1 MTTHV
6 AAKIAQCALWVSP
19 LVVPPVVFFASIP
32 WLRRQDD
39 AVVLGISAALAI
51 FVMGYAL
58 FLSMRATRRLDE
70 VQIAGQRF
78 AQAQGWTIGIF
89 AAGLVMVFPP
99 AMNALADLATDV
111 AAGSPDKA
119 VRVGIAIG
127 FMMVVILQT
136 LGMFAVAGWWGRRT
150 FGGRA

>member
-1 MTTHV
+1 MTTNV
-6 AAKIAQCALWVSP
+6 LAKIARCALWVSP
-19 LVVPPVVFFASIP
+19 LVIPPVAFFPLMP

-58 FLSMRATRRLDE
+58 FLSARATRRLDE

-99 AMNALADLATDV
+99 AMNALTDLAN
-111 AAGSPDKA
+111 AIASGSPDKA
-119 VRVGIAIG
+119 VRLGIVIG
-127 FMMVVILQT
+127 FMMVTILQT
-136 LGMFAVAGWWGRRT
+136 LGILAVSVWWGRRM
-150 FGGRA
+150 GRQA